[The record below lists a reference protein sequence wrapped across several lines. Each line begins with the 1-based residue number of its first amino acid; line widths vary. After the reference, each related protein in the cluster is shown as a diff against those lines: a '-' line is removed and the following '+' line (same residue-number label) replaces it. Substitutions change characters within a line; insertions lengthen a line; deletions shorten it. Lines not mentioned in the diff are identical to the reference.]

1 MMLELNEQVVP
12 KKDPDKI
19 LRAMLGGY
27 IFGPLWAIEVT
38 LDGLGRISQQLKRC
52 TILNNNGK
60 QIMNCKYTHSKEIT
74 SSEKT
79 RIATGS

>member
-1 MMLELNEQVVP
+1 MYGYEHLSAKVDMMLELNEQVVP

-38 LDGLGRISQQLKRC
+38 LDGLGRLGYLRPKIWSPNIAHK
-52 TILNNNGK
+52 ILFL
-60 QIMNCKYTHSKEIT
+60 IVL
-74 SSEKT
+74 
-79 RIATGS
+79 

>member
-27 IFGPLWAIEVT
+27 IFGPLWAIQVI
-38 LDGLGRISQQLKRC
+38 LDRLGRLSYLRP
-52 TILNNNGK
+52 L
-60 QIMNCKYTHSKEIT
+60 
-74 SSEKT
+74 
-79 RIATGS
+79 